1 MQQHPKAL
9 TETEVPLSEGVCKY
23 LGARLM
29 YFCSHWIVPN
39 SLMEANGI
47 AQGVCYSMGIDVPRF
62 GLP

>member
-23 LGARLM
+23 LGARLT
-29 YFCSHWIVPN
+29 YFCSHWIVLN
-39 SLMEANGI
+39 SLTEANGI